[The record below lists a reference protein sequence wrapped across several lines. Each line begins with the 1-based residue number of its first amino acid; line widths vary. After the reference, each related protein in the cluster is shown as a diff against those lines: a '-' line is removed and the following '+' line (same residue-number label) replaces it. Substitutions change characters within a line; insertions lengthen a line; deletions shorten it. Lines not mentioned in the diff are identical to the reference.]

1 MKQFLVKQRFTFGG
15 EKFDIQDNFGQLA
28 YQVKGS
34 FLEIPK
40 RFTVTND
47 QGIEICQITKK
58 VFSFLPQFT
67 IDMANGHS
75 FYLQKKLTF
84 FKDRYT
90 VENLGLLLEGNLW
103 DLDFRLRTPDGQL
116 VAEISKELF
125 HLTRY
130 LYFQYNLELQNRS
143 YKLLFLHIYHQLNIL
158 KHHNFQ
164 LQIMDHLASLILEN
178 NFLED

>member
-15 EKFDIQDNFGQLA
+15 VKFNIQDNFGQLA

-75 FYLQKKLTF
+75 FFLQKKLTF

-90 VENLGLLLEGNLW
+90 VESLGLLLEGNIW

-125 HLTRY
+125 HLTSHY
-130 LYFQYNLELQNRS
+130 SVTVVDDGYADLVISLVVAIDYVE
-143 YKLLFLHIYHQLNIL
+143 
-158 KHHNFQ
+158 
-164 LQIMDHLASLILEN
+164 MMEAASSS
-178 NFLED
+178 

>member
-15 EKFDIQDNFGQLA
+15 EKFNIQDNFGQLA

-40 RFTVTND
+40 GFTVTND

-67 IDMANGHS
+67 IVMANGHS

-84 FKDRYT
+84 SY
-90 VENLGLLLEGNLW
+90 
-103 DLDFRLRTPDGQL
+103 Q
-116 VAEISKELF
+116 S
-125 HLTRY
+125 LT
-130 LYFQYNLELQNRS
+130 LYN
-143 YKLLFLHIYHQLNIL
+143 
-158 KHHNFQ
+158 
-164 LQIMDHLASLILEN
+164 
-178 NFLED
+178 